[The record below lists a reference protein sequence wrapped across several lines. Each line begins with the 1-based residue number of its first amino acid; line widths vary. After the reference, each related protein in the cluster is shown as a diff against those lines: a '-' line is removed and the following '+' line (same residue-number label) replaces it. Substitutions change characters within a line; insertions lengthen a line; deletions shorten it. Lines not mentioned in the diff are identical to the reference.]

1 MSADGMIVL
10 VGSLVFGILV
20 VLLIVRAYKEQ
31 RRGK

>member
-20 VLLIVRAYKEQ
+20 VLLIVRAYKDQ